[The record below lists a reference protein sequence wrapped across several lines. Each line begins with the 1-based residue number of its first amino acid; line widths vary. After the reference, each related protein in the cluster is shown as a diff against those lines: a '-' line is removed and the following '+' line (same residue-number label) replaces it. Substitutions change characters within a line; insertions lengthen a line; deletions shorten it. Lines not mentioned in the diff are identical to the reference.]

1 MESFAAKLAALSL
14 GSLCV
19 MAAATAQRAGNS
31 ISIQNG
37 IVVEAKGVEMSGAGG
52 TGALVGGLIGYATS
66 SGNRSSRRVRDG
78 LLGSALG
85 GGVASSTRGPRQG
98 MQYRVNTGN
107 GEIVVV
113 SDQTEIGIGD
123 CVTVENAGT
132 GAANIRRASMALCE
146 QPGEVDEAI
155 AAELQD
161 DAENCLA
168 AKGEMLGAETDD
180 ALEQAVRRARILCN
194 S

>member
-1 MESFAAKLAALSL
+1 MQSLAVNIAALTL

-19 MAAATAQRAGNS
+19 VAAATAQRAGSS
-31 ISIQNG
+31 IAIQHG
-37 IVVEAKGVEMSGAGG
+37 VVVEAKSVEMDGAGG
-52 TGALVGGLIGYATS
+52 TGALVGGLVGYATS
-66 SGNRSSRRVRDG
+66 SGRSSRRVRDA
-78 LLGSALG
+78 LIGSAVG
-85 GGVASSTRGPRQG
+85 GGVAAGTRGARQG
-98 MQYRVNTGN
+98 MQYRVETAS

-113 SDQTEIGIGD
+113 SDQTEIDIGD

-146 QPGEVDEAI
+146 QPGEVDQAV
-155 AAELQD
+155 AAELQH
-161 DAENCLA
+161 DAEDCLA
-168 AKGEMLGAETDD
+168 AKDEMLSAESDD